1 MKNFNPPKLEIP
13 FGEKKILLHC
23 CCAPCSSAIVECLLA
38 NSARPTLFYFN
49 PNIYP
54 RQEYEKRRDESL
66 RHAQSLG
73 LECVEADC
81 GHETWIDLVK
91 GLEREPERG
100 ARCSKCFEMRL
111 LAAAKYAA
119 ENGFKVFATTLAS
132 SRWKDISQINSAGK
146 AASEKYPQTFFWAQN
161 WRKGGLYERRNELLK
176 EYGFYNQQYCGC
188 EFSIRK
194 T

>member
-1 MKNFNPPKLEIP
+1 MKTQKLEVP

-38 NSARPTLFYFN
+38 NSVRPTIFYFN
-49 PNIYP
+49 PNIFP
-54 RQEYEKRRDESL
+54 PEEYKKRRDESL
-66 RHAQSLG
+66 RHAKLLG
-73 LECVEADC
+73 LEHVDADC
-81 GHETWIDLVK
+81 SHEEWLGYIR

-100 ARCSKCFEMRL
+100 ARCLKCFEMRL
-111 LAAAKYAA
+111 IAAAKYAS

-132 SRWKDISQINSAGK
+132 SRWKDICQINLAGEL
-146 AASEKYPQTFFWAQN
+146 AAKKYPQTFFWAHN
-161 WRKGGLYERRNELLK
+161 WRKGGLSERRGELLK

-194 T
+194 Q

>member
-81 GHETWIDLVK
+81 GHETWIDFVK

-146 AASEKYPQTFFWAQN
+146 AASENTRKHFLGAKLAQG
-161 WRKGGLYERRNELLK
+161 RPVRAAQRIAKR
-176 EYGFYNQQYCGC
+176 
-188 EFSIRK
+188 IRFL
-194 T
+194 